1 MPDTITVDLGGAKLV
16 QGPQGPAGPVF
27 TPSISAD
34 GVVSWT
40 NNGGLENPDPV
51 SVKGDTGP
59 QGPKGD
65 KGDKGDTGATGPQG
79 ETGPQGATGATGAQG
94 PKGDKGDK
102 GDVGY
107 VFTPSINSEGV
118 VSWTNNGGLPNPEP
132 VSVRGPQ
139 GVKGDTGDQ
148 GPQGERGLQG
158 ETGPQ
163 GPKGDKGDPGD
174 QGIQGI
180 QGPPGEQGPRGET
193 GAPGADGTDG
203 EDGGYYSPSVDSS
216 GNLTWAASKPGM
228 PDVTGANIKGPKG
241 DRGDPGQNGAQGEQ
255 GIQGPQGPQGP
266 KGDPGT
272 GLDILG
278 QYDTLEALQSGVPS
292 PSIGDNYYVGT
303 AAPYNIYTWTDVGG
317 VPQWVDGGKLQ
328 GAKGDPGENGG
339 YYTPSV
345 DGSGNLTWTASK
357 GGMTPVDGT
366 NIKGPKGD
374 TGAPGSDGAQGAAGQ
389 DGTTFTPSV
398 DASGNLS
405 WTNDGGK
412 VNPETVN
419 IKGPQ
424 GEQGPAGADG
434 APGAKGDTGATGP
447 EGASVSRIER
457 TSGTGAPGTTDTYTV
472 YLTDGSTGG
481 TFQVYNGANGTGSG
495 DFMADG
501 SVPMTGALQMGGN
514 KITNLGAPG
523 ADTDAVRKQDL
534 DAVAAEVDGIL
545 DGTTPA
551 HLAPATTVKIG
562 GVIVGDGLS
571 VETNG
576 TISADSQLPEG
587 GTNGQILTKT
597 ANGETWADP
606 PDTGVT
612 TFNER
617 TGAVVPKAGDYT
629 AEMVGA
635 RASNWTPTADEVGA
649 VPVGRTV
656 NGKALS
662 ADITLGAGDVGAVP
676 TTTTVNGHALSD
688 NISLTAGDVGA
699 IANPSG
705 GSDGQM
711 LYKTAS
717 GAEWG
722 SKPVMYVTLTESGGT
737 YSADKTFPEIEQAV
751 NNGWAVFV
759 ALPVG
764 TNSFYYVPLF
774 SVASPSTA
782 VFSGIMGSDTISVLL
797 VQTEAD
803 QLINVSIKKLQAS
816 RIDFTPSFP
825 LVSTKVQDAIVE
837 VQGNIDAAKPVLRTA
852 TLTAAGWSS
861 NSQTV
866 TVNGIIADSAS
877 QSVDVVP
884 ADHNSAKAWGDA
896 DVWCDSQGA
905 NTLTFSCESV
915 PTANITLN
923 IRFQEART

>member
-139 GVKGDTGDQ
+139 GAKGDPGDQ

-163 GPKGDKGDPGD
+163 GPKGDKGDTGA
-174 QGIQGI
+174 QGEQGI
-180 QGPPGEQGPRGET
+180 QGPPGEQGPQGQT
-193 GAPGADGTDG
+193 GATG
-203 EDGGYYSPSVDSS
+203 EDGGYYTPSVDSS
-216 GNLTWAASKPGM
+216 GNLTWAASKAGM

-345 DGSGNLTWTASK
+345 DASGNLTWAASAGGMPPVASANIKGAKGDKGDTGADGAPGTQGPAGADGGYYTPSVDGSGNLTWTASK

-374 TGAPGSDGAQGAAGQ
+374 TGAPGSDGAQGAAGP

-434 APGAKGDTGATGP
+434 APGAKGDTG
-447 EGASVSRIER
+447 E
-457 TSGTGAPGTTDTYTV
+457 TGA
-472 YLTDGSTGG
+472 
-481 TFQVYNGANGTGSG
+481 Q
-495 DFMADG
+495 
-501 SVPMTGALQMGGN
+501 
-514 KITNLGAPG
+514 GAPG
-523 ADTDAVRKQDL
+523 AD
-534 DAVAAEVDGIL
+534 G
-545 DGTTPA
+545 GYYTPA
-551 HLAPATTVKIG
+551 VSDSGDLTWTASKG
-562 GVIVGDGLS
+562 GMPS
-571 VETNG
+571 VPSVNIKG
-576 TISADSQLPEG
+576 PKG
-587 GTNGQILTKT
+587 
-597 ANGETWADP
+597 
-606 PDTGVT
+606 DTGDAGAPGAKGDKGD
-612 TFNER
+612 
-617 TGAVVPKAGDYT
+617 TGEQGPAGADGAPGAAATINGVNALTLAATGGLTGKQSGSTYTIDGSGVKTLVVHFTYT
-629 AEMVGA
+629 
-635 RASNWTPTADEVGA
+635 EV
-649 VPVGRTV
+649 
-656 NGKALS
+656 
-662 ADITLGAGDVGAVP
+662 
-676 TTTTVNGHALSD
+676 
-688 NISLTAGDVGA
+688 
-699 IANPSG
+699 SG
-705 GSDGQM
+705 
-711 LYKTAS
+711 
-717 GAEWG
+717 
-722 SKPVMYVTLTESGGT
+722 PI
-737 YSADKTFPEIEQAV
+737 SADKTIEEIVAAYNAGRMVYAV
-751 NNGWAVFV
+751 LDDIIF
-759 ALPVG
+759 LPVVIVDG
-764 TNSFYYVPLF
+764 YVSFGM
-774 SVASPSTA
+774 STLG
-782 VFSGIMGSDTISVLL
+782 GIDEIIMSS
-797 VQTEAD
+797 
-803 QLINVSIKKLQAS
+803 
-816 RIDFTPSFP
+816 
-825 LVSTKVQDAIVE
+825 
-837 VQGNIDAAKPVLRTA
+837 GNITVSSRYYDCISKLRTA
-852 TLTAAGWSS
+852 TLTTSGWSS

-866 TVNGIIADSAS
+866 TVDGVSADSAS

-884 ADHNSAKAWGDA
+884 ADKASATAWGDA
-896 DVWCDSQGA
+896 GVWCTAQGA
-905 NTLTFSCESV
+905 NSLTFTCESV

-923 IRFQEART
+923 IKLQEAQT